1 MIKNISYSGS
11 KSLGGSKSH
20 GDKAHK
26 KVTLKKGGK
35 DSSEEGSQAKKGP
48 SKKTHIKDSSEKETL
63 PKKASNKQ
71 VKEKTID
78 WTDDI
83 QDYAMDI
90 GKKSIHLK
98 LQVKFSV
105 LFLSVLKLQRLTFV

>member
-20 GDKAHK
+20 GDKAH
-26 KVTLKKGGK
+26 KKGGK

-48 SKKTHIKDSSEKETL
+48 SKKTHIKDSSEEETL

-90 GKKSIHLK
+90 GKKSFHLK

>member
-1 MIKNISYSGS
+1 MGR
-11 KSLGGSKSH
+11 SKSH

-26 KVTLKKGGK
+26 KVTPKKGGK

-48 SKKTHIKDSSEKETL
+48 SKKTHIKDSSEEESL
-63 PKKASNKQ
+63 AMPKKASSKQ

>member
-1 MIKNISYSGS
+1 M
-11 KSLGGSKSH
+11 
-20 GDKAHK
+20 
-26 KVTLKKGGK
+26 TLKKGGK

-48 SKKTHIKDSSEKETL
+48 SKKTHIKDSSEEETL

-90 GKKSIHLK
+90 GKKSFHLK
-98 LQVKFSV
+98 LQVKFFV